1 MLSRRDLFKRLAAAG
16 LVAATVPVGDW
27 IQSGRRYWRLDRTH
41 LWHPDEMDIRM
52 HYEVLPEFG
61 WYPGFKDEIVGVNAR
76 NNVVRFTNQADPT
89 SAIDRIESLDW
100 FYTVHSRRINDPIH
114 TAIGREAIAGVIARE
129 FQ

>member
-52 HYEVLPEFG
+52 HYYCTDGCVP
-61 WYPGFKDEIVGVNAR
+61 YSKDEIVGVNAR
-76 NNVVRFTNQADPT
+76 NNVVRFTNPTDPT